1 MDLLE
6 SCQSDEH
13 KDVISGVVATA
24 YAGEPFIMSAT
35 LQTLNHLYIPF
46 SAGSDTVRSS
56 ILDVP
61 SETSGES

>member
-6 SCQSDEH
+6 SCQSDEQR
-13 KDVISGVVATA
+13 DVISGVVATA

-35 LQTLNHLYIPF
+35 LQTLNDFDIP
-46 SAGSDTVRSS
+46 AGSDTVRSL

-61 SETSGES
+61 GEISGES